1 MGVTRA
7 GAGVGEMYK
16 RTKLFLRPKK
26 QTNYEVIWSTFEFEG
41 KKYFFT
47 PFEGKKYFF
56 PSFEGNLVF
65 IWLLVFPP
73 SEKDGL
79 VVKKLHF
86 YIV

>member
-26 QTNYEVIWSTFEFEG
+26 WTNYEVIWRTLKFEG

-47 PFEGKKYFF
+47 HFEGKKYFF
-56 PSFEGNLVF
+56 THFEG
-65 IWLLVFPP
+65 
-73 SEKDGL
+73 
-79 VVKKLHF
+79 KK
-86 YIV
+86 